1 VSPEAGT
8 KGLVLVDLDGTLID
22 APSSERRFIAEL
34 TRKGVLGPAQW
45 WAAGAF
51 LLRYGARFGR
61 DVTRK
66 NKAYL
71 AGLHCEKIEA
81 LGAEFVVRILIPAL
95 RAFMLE
101 RLQRHLSADDKVVLL
116 TGAPDFLAAPL
127 AQHLG
132 LAACCATVC
141 HRLGDRFTAQPP
153 IRHPFAGDKRRL
165 GEVLCAREGCA
176 LTDCTAYAD
185 ACHDQP
191 LLGAVGRPVAV
202 TPDRGL
208 AQAAVDRGWE
218 TLTANQ
224 RGQTRLK
231 FGG

>member
-1 VSPEAGT
+1 M
-8 KGLVLVDLDGTLID
+8 LVDLDGTLID

-51 LLRYGARFGR
+51 LLCHGARFGR
-61 DVTRK
+61 NVTRK

-71 AGLHCEKIEA
+71 AGLHCERIEA
-81 LGAEFVVRILIPAL
+81 LGAEFVVRVLIPAL
-95 RAFMLE
+95 RPFMLE
-101 RLQRHLSADDKVVLL
+101 QLQRHLSADDKVVLL

-141 HRLGDRFTAQPP
+141 HRRGDHFTAQPP
-153 IRHPFAGDKRRL
+153 VCHPFAWDKRRL
-165 GEVLCAREGCA
+165 GEVLCAREGYA
-176 LTDCTAYAD
+176 LEDCTAYAD
-185 ACHDQP
+185 ARHDLP
-191 LLGAVGRPVAV
+191 LLEVVGRPIAV
-202 TPDRGL
+202 TPDRDL
-208 AQAAVDRGWE
+208 AQAAVNRGWE

-224 RGQTRLK
+224 RVQTRLK